1 MSRICI
7 FGDSIA
13 CGHNDYSKGGW
24 AELLRIYF
32 PNNYDDVSVYNC
44 SISGDTTNEI
54 VSRFDVEY
62 KSRNPEVI
70 LFAIGINDSAFLNKK
85 KSKNMVNAAVFQK
98 NLNLLFSKARKKS
111 KALFIGLTGVDESK
125 TMPIS
130 WRRGIYYSNDVIE
143 KYNTII
149 QKFCREKSIPFLEL
163 KDILGI
169 KDLDDGLHPNSQGHA
184 KIFRKV
190 KQFLIDEKIV

>member
-1 MSRICI
+1 
-7 FGDSIA
+7 
-13 CGHNDYSKGGW
+13 
-24 AELLRIYF
+24 
-32 PNNYDDVSVYNC
+32 
-44 SISGDTTNEI
+44 
-54 VSRFDVEY
+54 
-62 KSRNPEVI
+62 
-70 LFAIGINDSAFLNKK
+70 
-85 KSKNMVNAAVFQK
+85 
-98 NLNLLFSKARKKS
+98 
-111 KALFIGLTGVDESK
+111 
-125 TMPIS
+125 MPIS